1 MGRHL
6 PRCDAAGGSGL
17 LRKLAGTIRSWG
29 IRYFKMDGLWTGACA
44 EQVYVNDGYLDDD
57 LGNHKPFHDPGV
69 TNIQALRLGLKALR
83 EGAGPDVFFSGCN
96 TSQNMRSLGGVVG
109 LVDSMRIGPD
119 NGFEWQDWRKETMHF
134 EGGGI
139 ITGPIRASRLY
150 FLHGRV
156 WWNDP
161 DPAYVRPAVKLE
173 HARLLASWVA
183 VAGHF
188 NLNSDWLPGLPAERL
203 EILKRCMPS
212 HAAQARPVDY
222 LDTPMP
228 SMWLLTDASQAVRRD
243 VLGLYNWDSATKTLA
258 CDAAKAGLKEA
269 TTYHAFDFWANA
281 PVADFT
287 GRFEIAVPQESCR
300 ILALRA
306 AEDHPV
312 LVSTSRHVT
321 QGIVDVSGET
331 WSDDT
336 LSATSKV
343 VGGDAYELRIA
354 GVKDGWKAGKASISA
369 ADQAAGVSITP
380 LASEDC
386 WLRVLIRSKDSREVK
401 WAIRFER

>member
-1 MGRHL
+1 
-6 PRCDAAGGSGL
+6 
-17 LRKLAGTIRSWG
+17 
-29 IRYFKMDGLWTGACA
+29 
-44 EQVYVNDGYLDDD
+44 
-57 LGNHKPFHDPGV
+57 
-69 TNIQALRLGLKALR
+69 
-83 EGAGPDVFFSGCN
+83 
-96 TSQNMRSLGGVVG
+96 MRSLGAVIG

-173 HARLLASWVA
+173 HARLLASCVA

-188 NLNSDWLPGLPAERL
+188 NLNSDWLPGLPKDRI

-212 HAAQARPVDY
+212 HSAQARPVDY
-222 LDTPMP
+222 FDTAMP
-228 SMWLLTDASQAVRRD
+228 SMWLLTDESQPVRRD
-243 VLGLYNWDSATKTLA
+243 VLALYNWDSADQSIG
-258 CDAAKAGLKEA
+258 CDAAKAGLKSG
-269 TTYHAFDFWANA
+269 TDYHAFDFWANA
-281 PVADFT
+281 PAPDFKDHFS
-287 GRFEIAVPQESCR
+287 FEVPKESCR
-300 ILALRA
+300 ILAVRA

-321 QGIVDVSGET
+321 QGVVDVVDEVWNDRS
-331 WSDDT
+331 

-343 VGGDAYELRIA
+343 VGGDPYELRIG
-354 GVKDGWKAGKASISA
+354 GVADGWKFASVRVSA
-369 ADQAAGVSITP
+369 NDEAAGVTIEP
-380 LASEDC
+380 VKSEDG
-386 WLRVLIRSKDSREVK
+386 WLRILIRSKDSREVK
-401 WAIRFER
+401 WSVEFAK